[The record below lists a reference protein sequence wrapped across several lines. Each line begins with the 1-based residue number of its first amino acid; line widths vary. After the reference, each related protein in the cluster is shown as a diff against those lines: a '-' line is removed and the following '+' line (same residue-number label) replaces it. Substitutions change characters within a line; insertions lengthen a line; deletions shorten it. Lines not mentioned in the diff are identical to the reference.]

1 MPRMTATTSLIAEP
15 LWQRT
20 RASFARAVAAIGAP
34 AMIAAI
40 TLLTRDLRRA
50 IVGRLLRLEHI
61 TRKLLLAE
69 AAELHRIERE
79 RAAKGPRVERVPLRG
94 MAMHWRPGSAAI
106 LDRRRIRRPAPVNA
120 GEDAGGSGSAHT
132 NLDRT
137 RPETWRARFSLALP
151 HNPRLVPNSRA
162 PRIRS
167 LWGEYTPP
175 PPAPERA
182 PRVIKQAEAPF
193 RLAVRLEAL
202 RRVLANPMP
211 HAQRLARMLAR
222 EVKRFPE
229 VVRRYVFA
237 AARTN
242 AYDPDDD
249 RLGVDAYGACIDTPD
264 AFPDSS

>member
-1 MPRMTATTSLIAEP
+1 MPRMTATAQTLIAEP
-15 LWQRT
+15 LWQRA
-20 RASFARAVAAIGAP
+20 RASFARAVAAVGAP
-34 AMIAAI
+34 AMVAAI

-61 TRKLLLAE
+61 ARKLLLAE

-79 RAAKGPRVERVPLRG
+79 RAARAPRIERVPLRG
-94 MAMHWRPGSAAI
+94 VAMHWRPQKRSASLQARIGSAVTEREPEGSRST
-106 LDRRRIRRPAPVNA
+106 LDI
-120 GEDAGGSGSAHT
+120 S
-132 NLDRT
+132 

-151 HNPRLVPNSRA
+151 HNPRLVPNARA
-162 PRIRS
+162 PRI
-167 LWGEYTPP
+167 LDPWGEYAPRSTP
-175 PPAPERA
+175 EHA
-182 PRVIKQAEAPF
+182 PRVIKQEEAPF

-202 RRVLANPMP
+202 RRVLENPMP